1 MRKEI
6 ALFLAFGLLTTSAAG
21 QIELRSADDVLKIAA
36 ANDIERSLERMRAQ
50 ESVKLAKKNI
60 TGFLPVLDF
69 SLTDAARAQKDSDD
83 SKNKAIEFGL
93 TQKIFN
99 GGKTLFDWKMQKE
112 KNFYQFLAVK
122 KNEERFENELLQCY
136 YNALLAKLKSHV
148 LQKNCENAELV
159 LTAARLEAEQG
170 MSTQTDWLETLLK
183 YRQMEL
189 EAKAAKDDFCNK
201 ESELKRK
208 MSIAREQT
216 IVFCEAESFEDA
228 MYSCALIDG
237 LRRKRPEYS
246 QSAVQNSLD
255 LKMAL
260 AELNWSQ
267 KARAM
272 QKRFFLPSVSVR
284 GGVSFSG
291 RNYPLTNPTYSLKVI
306 FNFEDNPWISG
317 SMSKQSNIRGG
328 KLNAMT
334 DSISAQGT
342 FYTTWFGQMKINKIE
357 IAQKK
362 AGVENTKKQI
372 EDNIFEIIQKIEN
385 AQESFILNCDSVKIK
400 EQKLLLS
407 KLSLEQGWIKKSDYL
422 DEMIE
427 CAKQKINCLLLLKE
441 RDYLTKELEAAV
453 SIKILKEEK

>member
-1 MRKEI
+1 MRKTI
-6 ALFLAFGLLTTSAAG
+6 ALLLAFGLLSASAAG

-36 ANDIERSLERMRAQ
+36 ANDIERSLEKMRAQ
-50 ESVKLAKKNI
+50 ESVKLAKRNI

-69 SLTDAARAQKDSDD
+69 SLTDAARVQKDSDD
-83 SKNKAIEFGL
+83 SKSKAIEFGL

-99 GGKTLFDWKMQKE
+99 GGKTLFDWKMQRE

-122 KNEERFENELLQCY
+122 KNGERFENELIQCY
-136 YNALLAKLKSHV
+136 YNALLAMLKSQV

-170 MSTQTDWLETLLK
+170 MTTQTDWLETLLK

-189 EAKAAKDDFCNK
+189 DAKDAQDDFCNK
-201 ESELKRK
+201 ELELKKK
-208 MSIAREQT
+208 MNIAREQT
-216 IVFCEAESFEDA
+216 IVFCEAESFENA
-228 MYSCALIDG
+228 INSCALIEG
-237 LRRKRPEYS
+237 LRSKRPEYS
-246 QSAVQNSLD
+246 QSAVQNSVD

-291 RNYPLTNPTYSLKVI
+291 RNYPLTSPTYSLKLI
-306 FNFEDNPWISG
+306 LSFEDNPWISG
-317 SMSKQSNIRGG
+317 SMSKQSNFKKG
-328 KLNAMT
+328 KLGAMT

-342 FYTTWFGQMKINKIE
+342 FDTTWFGQMKLSKIE

-362 AGVENTKKQI
+362 AGVESAKKQI
-372 EDNIFEIIQKIEN
+372 EDSVFEVIQKIEN
-385 AQESFILNCDSVKIK
+385 AQENFVLNCESVKIK

-407 KLSLEQGWIKKSDYL
+407 KLSLEQGTIKKSDYL
-422 DEMIE
+422 DELIE

-441 RDYLTKELEAAV
+441 RDYLAKELEAAA